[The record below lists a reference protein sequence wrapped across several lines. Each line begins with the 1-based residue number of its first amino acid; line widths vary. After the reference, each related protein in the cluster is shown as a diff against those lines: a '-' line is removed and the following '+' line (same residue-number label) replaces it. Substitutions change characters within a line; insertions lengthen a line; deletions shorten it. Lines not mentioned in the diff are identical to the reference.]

1 MRNTL
6 TSRHQRNNRTIDEV
20 EVNAMSNSMAMLLIY
35 HGLPAGLGK
44 PHSTSNSNTL
54 NKPTR

>member
-6 TSRHQRNNRTIDEV
+6 ASRHQRNNRTVSEV

-35 HGLPAGLGK
+35 HGLPAGLEK
-44 PHSTSNSNTL
+44 SHSTSPSNTL
-54 NKPTR
+54 GKPTR

>member
-6 TSRHQRNNRTIDEV
+6 ANRHQRNSRTVNEV
-20 EVNAMSNSMAMLLIY
+20 DVNAMSNSMAMLLIY
-35 HGLPAGLGK
+35 HGLPASLGK
-44 PHSTSNSNTL
+44 NQPTVNDSPF

>member
-6 TSRHQRNNRTIDEV
+6 TSRHQRNNRTVNEV

-35 HGLPAGLGK
+35 HGLPAGLEK
-44 PHSTSNSNTL
+44 SHSASNPSTL

>member
-1 MRNTL
+1 MRSTL
-6 TSRHQRNNRTIDEV
+6 TSRHQRNSRTVNEV

-35 HGLPAGLGK
+35 HGLPATLGK
-44 PHSTSNSNTL
+44 SYSASNSSTL